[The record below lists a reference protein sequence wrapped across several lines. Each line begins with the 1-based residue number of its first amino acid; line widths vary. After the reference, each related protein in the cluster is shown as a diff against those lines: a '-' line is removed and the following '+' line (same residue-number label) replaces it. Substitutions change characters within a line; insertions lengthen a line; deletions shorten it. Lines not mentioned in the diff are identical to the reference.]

1 VGQAAM
7 GLSPQPAAA
16 VTAATVTLHI
26 THTNTTSPQQSKPK
40 FPNKKQLSNTF
51 FFFFYIK
58 KYFQSNLH
66 INLD

>member
-1 VGQAAM
+1 M

-16 VTAATVTLHI
+16 VTAAATVTLHI
-26 THTNTTSPQQSKPK
+26 THTQTRQVHNN
-40 FPNKKQLSNTF
+40 PNPNFQIKSSYLIP